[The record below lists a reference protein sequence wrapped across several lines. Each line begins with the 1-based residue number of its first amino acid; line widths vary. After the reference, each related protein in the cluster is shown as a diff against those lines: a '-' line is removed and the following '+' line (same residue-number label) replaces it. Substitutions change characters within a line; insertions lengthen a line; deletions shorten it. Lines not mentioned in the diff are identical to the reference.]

1 MVVVLVVLNLASLG
15 YIAWKAYHQKS
26 KKSDMPVPQTELSEV
41 LKNELGL
48 SARQTDSLKII
59 RADFFDKEKILSEN
73 TRLKRDSMNLFMFS
87 ENSNDSLL
95 VKLATEVSSNEYKM
109 ELLRIE
115 QAAQLRNIF
124 TDLQLKKLNGVIKEI
139 RDYLKPA
146 TDKK

>member
-1 MVVVLVVLNLASLG
+1 
-15 YIAWKAYHQKS
+15 
-26 KKSDMPVPQTELSEV
+26 MPVPQAELSEV

-73 TRLKRDSMNLFMFS
+73 TRMKRDSMNLFMFS

-95 VKLATEVSSNEYKM
+95 VKLATEVSANEYKM